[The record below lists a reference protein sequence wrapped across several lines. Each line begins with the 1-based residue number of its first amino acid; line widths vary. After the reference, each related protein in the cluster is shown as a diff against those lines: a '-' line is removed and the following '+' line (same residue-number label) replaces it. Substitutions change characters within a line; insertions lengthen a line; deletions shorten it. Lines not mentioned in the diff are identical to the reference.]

1 MLSHSVIVQFFKT
14 LWTVARQ
21 APLSMGFYRQEYWSR
36 FLFPSPGDLCDPGI
50 KARSPALQVD
60 YLPFKPPWNPKEGI
74 QRAKTQVKICLTSLI
89 IREIQINY
97 NETSPH
103 TFRNGHHIKSTSNKC
118 WLEYGEKGSLLHS
131 AWECKLILSVWKR
144 VWRFLKKTKNR
155 STIWFCNPTPGHISG
170 GKHGSKGYKHHQ
182 CSQ

>member
-1 MLSHSVIVQFFKT
+1 MTYSFSYLEPVCCHFLLQEIFPTQRFCIAGGVII
-14 LWTVARQ
+14 
-21 APLSMGFYRQEYWSR
+21 SE
-36 FLFPSPGDLCDPGI
+36 
-50 KARSPALQVD
+50 
-60 YLPFKPPWNPKEGI
+60 PPWNPKEGI